1 MMHVDLLH
9 PADQLVMIMQR
20 IYSCGMTTTSG
31 GNLSIRDE
39 NGDIWITPTGIDK
52 GSLTR
57 EGIVRVSPSGETFGP
72 HQPSVELPFHREIYR
87 LRPDLR
93 AILHAHPPT
102 LVAFSLARRIPD
114 IRLTPDVRRICGD
127 VAMAAYDVPGSRQL
141 GVNIARR
148 FAEGYQ
154 TVVMENHGCVCGAR
168 DLFGAFMA
176 FETLDFCGRME
187 LYARKLGAPRPL
199 TPEQL
204 SRACGAEGLQAD
216 ALPAAA
222 ASSRERALRRDLC
235 GMIHRAYDQRLCTSA
250 QGAFSQRLSGESF
263 LMTPHRKD
271 RRYLDV
277 ADLVRVE
284 NGRCEAGKTPGGSA
298 PLHQAIYRAHP
309 DVQAVIVAHAPAVM
323 AFAVTGAAF
332 DSRIIPESYIQLRDV
347 RRVPYDAL
355 LEDPAA
361 VAALFSA
368 RTPVLLVDNACA
380 VVTGPS
386 LLGAFD
392 RLEVLEYSAQAILA
406 ARDVGPLVMID
417 DRQVRDIEEAFHLD

>member
-57 EGIVRVSPSGETFGP
+57 EDIVRVSPSGETFGP

-187 LYARKLGAPRPL
+187 LYARKLDAPRPL

-284 NGRCEAGKTPGGSA
+284 NGRCEAGKTPAGPRRCTRRFTARIPTSRPSSSRTRPPSW
-298 PLHQAIYRAHP
+298 PLRSRARRLIPASFRKAISSCATCAAFPMTPCWKTRRPWRPCSPPARRCCWWTT
-309 DVQAVIVAHAPAVM
+309 HAPWSPAL
-323 AFAVTGAAF
+323 
-332 DSRIIPESYIQLRDV
+332 PCW
-347 RRVPYDAL
+347 AL
-355 LEDPAA
+355 LTAWRFWSTAP
-361 VAALFSA
+361 
-368 RTPVLLVDNACA
+368 R
-380 VVTGPS
+380 PS
-386 LLGAFD
+386 WPRAT
-392 RLEVLEYSAQAILA
+392 S
-406 ARDVGPLVMID
+406 
-417 DRQVRDIEEAFHLD
+417 VRWS